1 MRAVIRGGILSLLF
15 WAILPTDAGAALGW
29 IEKLSGPGP
38 FIGWQINI
46 PFACYVFEEG
56 TAASQPESV
65 QGSVAGIQ
73 GRFRIDYDC
82 VSRARKQPALK
93 FAIDIGRL
101 SSEENELPY
110 PDLDQR
116 QKPGVNLLV
125 LIPSVAYSF
134 GEYRET
140 MGSFLDVG
148 AGVGAIRLSDEL
160 NFFETFWRP
169 AFQPLRLT
177 FRPLSLVKGD
187 LRWEF
192 LELALNAT
200 ILGGELTAADFG
212 AAGSFQESH
221 EFLWNWGVRVDL
233 YKLFRPAGAQ
243 RPAPKTAG
251 AARSEAAAP

>member
-1 MRAVIRGGILSLLF
+1 MRAVMRRGILGLLLC
-15 WAILPTDAGAALGW
+15 AILPADANAALGW

-46 PFACYVFEEG
+46 PFACYVFDEA
-56 TAASQPESV
+56 TAAGQSESV
-65 QGSVAGIQ
+65 KESAPGNQGH
-73 GRFRIDYDC
+73 FRIDYDC
-82 VSRARKQPALK
+82 VSRARRQRALK
-93 FAIDIGRL
+93 FAVDIGRL

-134 GEYRET
+134 GEYRDT
-140 MGSFLDVG
+140 MGNFLDVG
-148 AGVGAIRLSDEL
+148 AGIGVIRVSDEQ

-177 FRPLSLVKGD
+177 LRPLSLVKGD

-192 LELALNAT
+192 LEIALNAT

-212 AAGSFQESH
+212 AAGSFQESN
-221 EFLWNWGVRVDL
+221 EFLLNWGIRVDL
-233 YKLFRPAGAQ
+233 YKLFRPAGLR
-243 RPAPKTAG
+243 RPVPRTTAT
-251 AARSEAAAP
+251 ARSESVAP